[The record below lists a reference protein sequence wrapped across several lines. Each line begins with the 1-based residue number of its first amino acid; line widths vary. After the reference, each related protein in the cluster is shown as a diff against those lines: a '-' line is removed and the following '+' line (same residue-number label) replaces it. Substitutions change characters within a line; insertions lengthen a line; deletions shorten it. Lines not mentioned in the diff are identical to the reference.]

1 MVHNHFVG
9 SRSLCDEGQ
18 PREVTQ
24 HEGSALRYAGGY
36 ICRQLHKKI
45 EHGNHQFKEEL
56 VLCLMAL
63 VKDRSTDQECGN
75 EEEWVKLMDRG
86 GLWYIFKR
94 NYIFIVHFN

>member
-1 MVHNHFVG
+1 MVHNYFVG
-9 SRSLCDEGQ
+9 SRSLCDEGML
-18 PREVTQ
+18 VVI
-24 HEGSALRYAGGY
+24 YAE
-36 ICRQLHKKI
+36 KI
-45 EHGNHQFKEEL
+45 EHGNHQFKEL

-75 EEEWVKLMDRG
+75 EEEWVKLGDRG